1 MTVLIDQEARHKAK
15 APSDIER
22 YGNRFKTDNDYFI
35 FPDPNLETIDK
46 NLYYLLRQSKE
57 IQFEQKY
64 KYKPEYLSFDEY
76 GTTAFWE
83 ILLYVNGVYS
93 VEDFDLSTV
102 IIPAKE
108 SIVFIMRDLFPEK
121 PVSDLQGVNW

>member
-1 MTVLIDQEARHKAK
+1 MTILIDQEAKNKIK

-22 YGNRFKTDNDYFI
+22 YGNRFKTENNYFV

-57 IQFEQKY
+57 VKFDQKY
-64 KYKPEYLSFDEY
+64 KYRPDYLSFDEY

-83 ILLYVNGVYS
+83 VLLYVNGVYS
-93 VEDFDLSTV
+93 VEEFNLSTV
-102 IIPAKE
+102 IIPSKE
-108 SIVFIMRDLFPEK
+108 SIVFIMRDLFPEQK
-121 PVSDLQGVNW
+121 VTELTTVNW